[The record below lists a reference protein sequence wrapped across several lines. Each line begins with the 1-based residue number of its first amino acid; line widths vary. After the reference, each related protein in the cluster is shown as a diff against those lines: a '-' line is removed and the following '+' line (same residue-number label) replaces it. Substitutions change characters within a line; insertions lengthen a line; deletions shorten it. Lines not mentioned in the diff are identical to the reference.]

1 MKLVSIVIV
10 TLIVGLGV
18 CTENSLFNSLETSAE
33 NVITAQTEAL
43 NKDLEAYCGEK
54 VRESYVEMLVKRVN
68 MYNDNDM
75 FPEAVIIENESNLT
89 LSKDGNNYTITATT
103 EQTNQY
109 YKVEAKY
116 NNKTGYISKVI
127 ISDAT

>member
-1 MKLVSIVIV
+1 MLTKIFL
-10 TLIVGLGV
+10 
-18 CTENSLFNSLETSAE
+18 
-33 NVITAQTEAL
+33 L
-43 NKDLEAYCGEK
+43 NKCQT
-54 VRESYVEMLVKRVN
+54 S
-68 MYNDNDM
+68 
-75 FPEAVIIENESNLT
+75 ENESNLT